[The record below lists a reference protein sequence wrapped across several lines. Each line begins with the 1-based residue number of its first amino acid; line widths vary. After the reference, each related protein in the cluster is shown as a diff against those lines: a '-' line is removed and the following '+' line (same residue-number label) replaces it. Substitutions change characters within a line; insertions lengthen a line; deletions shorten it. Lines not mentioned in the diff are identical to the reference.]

1 MQMYIQERLAN
12 GATKRVPALD
22 VFKALSQP
30 TQANQLKT
38 QLNVLN
44 LLPKTAMS
52 KEQLKNYLA
61 SPPAGDLIGFRL
73 ID

>member
-30 TQANQLKT
+30 TQANQFIIHLYI
-38 QLNVLN
+38 L
-44 LLPKTAMS
+44 S
-52 KEQLKNYLA
+52 
-61 SPPAGDLIGFRL
+61 I
-73 ID
+73 